1 MRNRLIS
8 FVTSPQPSP
17 CLKGRGASGIILGSK
32 CFFWVALIFIS
43 GFAHAKSLVRQQIL
57 FGNVPVTIEINSTLS
72 REAAFEWI
80 QVGFNLAQ
88 KLEKKF
94 STYQKNSELNR
105 VNRASKPLWQYPL
118 SPELYT
124 LMESALLMTQKTEF
138 YFDLTWRMKKSAASK
153 IKLKGQK
160 ISSPV
165 KDLIVDP
172 TGLAKGFIVDQVVEQ
187 LMQNK
192 NVHSVFVAAS
202 GDMRFATKST
212 AKKLV
217 RIFNPLD
224 SKKIKLPSARLHNQ
238 AISTS
243 GLYERGRHIK
253 NTQASPVEHL
263 QTSVIAPNATTSDGL
278 ATAFLFMPLDKIK
291 EVLHAFPGA
300 TAIVLEQ
307 TGEILE
313 L

>member
-1 MRNRLIS
+1 MRSRLKS
-8 FVTSPQPSP
+8 LRTSPQPSP
-17 CLKGRGASGIILGSK
+17 CLKGRGTREVLFVNKLFLFIALV
-32 CFFWVALIFIS
+32 FFS
-43 GFAHAKSLVRQQIL
+43 GFAHAKTLARQQIL
-57 FGNVPVTIEINSTLS
+57 FGNVPVSIEINSTLS

-124 LMESALLMTQKTEF
+124 LMESALFMTQKTEF

-165 KDLIVDP
+165 KNLILDP
-172 TGLAKGFIVDQVVEQ
+172 TGLAKGFIVDRIVDQ

-202 GDMRFATKST
+202 GDMRYATKNK

-217 RIFNPLD
+217 RIFNPLG
-224 SKKIKLPSARLHNQ
+224 SQKIQLPSARLYNQ

-253 NTQASPVEHL
+253 NTHASSVEHL
-263 QTSVIAPNATTSDGL
+263 QTSVIAPDATTSDGL

-300 TAIVLEQ
+300 TAIVVEQ
-307 TGEILE
+307 NGEILE